1 MKAEIIS
8 VGTELILGSTLNT
21 NTHYITQKL
30 TEIGIDV
37 LFHTSVVDDKN
48 YWRCYKYQ
56 FEQGRLNNL
65 HWRFR
70 PPTNDDITKEVV
82 SDTLGL
88 KLILDKS
95 LEKEIKEYFF

>member
-37 LFHTSVVDDKN
+37 LFHTSVVDDKKLLKDVIN
-48 YWRCYKYQ
+48 TS
-56 FEQGRLNNL
+56 LNRVDL
-65 HWRFR
+65 IIFTGGLG
-70 PPTNDDITKEVV
+70 PTNDDITK
-82 SDTLGL
+82 SGIRYLRFKTY
-88 KLILDKS
+88 IR
-95 LEKEIKEYFF
+95 